1 MEIRENKSICDPVME
16 SKISK
21 GKREYSIV
29 SLDKRQ
35 ELIDL
40 IESQTLTLKDAAE
53 KVGIKYSTAKN
64 IVKIYVKEQ
73 RINPKPK
80 RVSKILKQY
89 SCLEEEGIPL
99 SMSLTQF
106 PYRIDK
112 KRRTTRFK
120 LKAPYCCQVG
130 DSHSTKLQPPPERQA
145 KSKYSGSIIRNQG
158 TIFSIL
164 VYAILPSYSSE
175 VQYSKS
181 SLAI

>member
-1 MEIRENKSICDPVME
+1 MGCVQLFFFLMIRRPPRSTQ
-16 SKISK
+16 
-21 GKREYSIV
+21 GV
-29 SLDKRQ
+29 SSAASDVYKRQ
-35 ELIDL
+35 TQ
-40 IESQTLTLKDAAE
+40 STW
-53 KVGIKYSTAKN
+53 GIKYSTAKN